1 MSSASSARGLL
12 EAFAAGRATPERAV
26 AALAAA
32 YYARPA
38 AAPVALRALIGI
50 VERAAPGMVELAARD
65 GGPGF
70 DVRPVGRPFP
80 AAAEAELRQAAAAL
94 LATEWG
100 TSPVMAAAA
109 AGAGAPADV
118 GWWSRVVRA
127 VRRFFSAAS

>member
-12 EAFAAGRATPERAV
+12 AAFAEGRATPERAV

-32 YYARPA
+32 YYAGPA
-38 AAPVALRALIGI
+38 AAPPALRELMGI
-50 VERAAPGMVELAARD
+50 VERAAPGMVELAARE

-70 DVRPVGRPFP
+70 DVRAVGRPFP

-100 TSPVMAAAA
+100 TGPVVEASAAA
-109 AGAGAPADV
+109 AGVPAGA
-118 GWWSRVVRA
+118 GWWNRLVRA
-127 VRRFFSAAS
+127 VRRLFSAES

>member
-1 MSSASSARGLL
+1 MSSASSARGLVQ
-12 EAFAAGRATPERAV
+12 AFAEGRATPERAV
-26 AALAAA
+26 AAVAAA

-38 AAPVALRALIGI
+38 AAPAALRELIGI
-50 VERAAPGMVELAARD
+50 VERAAPGMVELAARE

-100 TSPVMAAAA
+100 RRPGMEAAAA
-109 AGAGAPADV
+109 AIGVAAGAGGGT
-118 GWWSRVVRA
+118 GWCA
-127 VRRFFSAAS
+127 LCGLFSAAS